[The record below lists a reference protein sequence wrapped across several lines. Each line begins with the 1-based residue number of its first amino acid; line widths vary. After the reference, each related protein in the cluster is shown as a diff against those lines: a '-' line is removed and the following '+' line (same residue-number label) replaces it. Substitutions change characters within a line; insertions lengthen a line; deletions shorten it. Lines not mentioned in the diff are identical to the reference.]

1 LPSLN
6 LKKKIVYIITIIL
19 ETNRTFDDKNPLSLV
34 PQVLDVLK
42 IFGEFAVAG
51 DDGTFNDVGEFVL
64 LEGFR
69 GVRL

>member
-1 LPSLN
+1 
-6 LKKKIVYIITIIL
+6 V
-19 ETNRTFDDKNPLSLV
+19 DDKNPLSLV
-34 PQVLDVLK
+34 PQVLDVLE